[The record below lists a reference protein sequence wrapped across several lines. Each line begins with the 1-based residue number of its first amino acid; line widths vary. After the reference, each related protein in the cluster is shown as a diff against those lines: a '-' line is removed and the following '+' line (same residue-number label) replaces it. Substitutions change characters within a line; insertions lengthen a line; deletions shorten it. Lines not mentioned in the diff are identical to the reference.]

1 MRLERA
7 LNSKTRLAVEQ
18 LELQPGD
25 TKSLYRRALAN
36 WRLGEIEKASTD
48 LETILK
54 TRVNDYQEV
63 AEDELLHL
71 LDTWDALVEDNDIT
85 GADIQYSQGVLEVD
99 LGNKGTYVL
108 NKQAPNKQIWMSSP
122 LSGPLRYDYDPAAGV
137 WFYARDGHGLR
148 ARLSEEVESLLGLS
162 VEF

>member
-1 MRLERA
+1 MDGGA
-7 LNSKTRLAVEQ
+7 AA
-18 LELQPGD
+18 
-25 TKSLYRRALAN
+25 Y
-36 WRLGEIEKASTD
+36 
-48 LETILK
+48 
-54 TRVNDYQEV
+54 DYQEV

-122 LSGPLRYDYDPAAGV
+122 LSGPLRYDYDPASGV
-137 WFYARDGHGLR
+137 WVYARDGHGLR
-148 ARLSEEVESLLGLS
+148 AKLSAEVESLLGLS

>member
-1 MRLERA
+1 MVGADDVALHGVRVGARAGPELLE
-7 LNSKTRLAVEQ
+7 E
-18 LELQPGD
+18 G
-25 TKSLYRRALAN
+25 
-36 WRLGEIEKASTD
+36 
-48 LETILK
+48 
-54 TRVNDYQEV
+54 RVRGP
-63 AEDELLHL
+63 ADELLHL

-122 LSGPLRYDYDPAAGV
+122 LSGPLRYDYDPASGV
-137 WFYARDGHGLR
+137 WVYARDGHGLR
-148 ARLSEEVESLLGLS
+148 AKLSAEVESLLGLS

>member
-1 MRLERA
+1 MVGAAGRGWAAGVGGEG
-7 LNSKTRLAVEQ
+7 SG
-18 LELQPGD
+18 GD
-25 TKSLYRRALAN
+25 AGGAY
-36 WRLGEIEKASTD
+36 
-48 LETILK
+48 
-54 TRVNDYQEV
+54 DYQEV

-148 ARLSEEVESLLGLS
+148 AKLSAEVESLLGLS

>member
-1 MRLERA
+1 MDGGA
-7 LNSKTRLAVEQ
+7 AA
-18 LELQPGD
+18 
-25 TKSLYRRALAN
+25 Y
-36 WRLGEIEKASTD
+36 
-48 LETILK
+48 
-54 TRVNDYQEV
+54 DYQEV

-122 LSGPLRYDYDPAAGV
+122 LSGPLRYDYDPASGV
-137 WFYARDGHGLR
+137 WFYARDGHRLR
-148 ARLSEEVESLLGLS
+148 AKLSAEVESLLGLS